1 MMILTNRYSFCSA
14 SFLRMS
20 KGIETAKEVDELRAA
35 KDVDSRTAINVKGLK
50 LVKNDVD
57 LNISNGFED
66 LKSKLNM
73 MDSKLREVNFSNCR
87 FNFIEAN
94 LELCFICFLVLCF
107 WGRNYGLTL

>member
-1 MMILTNRYSFCSA
+1 
-14 SFLRMS
+14 
-20 KGIETAKEVDELRAA
+20 VDELRAA
-35 KDVDSRTAINVKGLK
+35 KDVDSRTAVDVEGLK

-57 LNISNGFED
+57 LNISKDFED

-107 WGRNYGLTL
+107 WGRNSGLTL